1 MLSARLAE
9 EAARVYEMYG
19 VDADPR
25 WFPVLYTLGRGER
38 RTVTELARIVGQ
50 SHAAVS
56 QVVKAMSAAGLV
68 DAVECP
74 DDGRARKLGLTAEGR
89 ARVARMQHQ
98 LRDVTDAAQTML
110 AQSEHDLW
118 SAIADAEHALS
129 KQSFFDRVVESRRR
143 RLARTVTIRDFVD
156 ADADTFAALNFAW
169 IERYFRV
176 EAKDRESLERPRT
189 SILDRGGAILM
200 AASGDEI
207 LGTVALV
214 PVDGETVELAKMA
227 VADHAQGL
235 GIGRRLVESV
245 LERARVM
252 GAKRVYLESNT
263 KLKPAI
269 ALYARHGFREVKG
282 PASPY
287 ARANIQMERWL
298 G

>member
-1 MLSARLAE
+1 M
-9 EAARVYEMYG
+9 YELYG

-56 QVVKAMSAAGLV
+56 QVVKAMSAAGLI
-68 DAVECP
+68 DAVGCP
-74 DDGRARKLGLTAEGR
+74 DDGRARKLGLTQAGR
-89 ARVARMQHQ
+89 DRVARMKHQ
-98 LRDVTDAAQTML
+98 LRDVTDAAESML
-110 AQSEHDLW
+110 AQSEHNLW
-118 SAIADAEHALS
+118 SAIADAEQALS
-129 KQSFFDRVVESRRR
+129 EQSFFDRVVESRRQ

-156 ADADTFAALNFAW
+156 ADANAFAGLNYAW

-176 EAKDRESLERPRT
+176 ETKDRESLGRPRT

-200 AASGDEI
+200 ATSSDET
-207 LGTVALV
+207 LGTVAII

-235 GIGRRLVESV
+235 GIGRRLVEAV
-245 LERARVM
+245 LARARTM

-269 ALYARHGFREVKG
+269 TLYARLGFREVQG

-287 ARANIQMERWL
+287 ARANIQMECWL